1 MKQETPSRL
10 LAAFAFLIVVT
21 FNSCKKIVEE
31 NSLPSEEDN
40 TSIFE
45 RNPDTNCDLSTTI
58 CEDCATQ
65 TQIDNDTAAQ
75 ATVLGGYYNNPY
87 SISNMTASYN
97 YIYSQNL
104 PSLAATHRYV
114 RFKPASA
121 SDLNVLDSL
130 GVQLYDYPLSR
141 NVIKEGDY
149 WPEAYTGLQENEFP
163 WLYSVVEDSFIPPA
177 GMTYQVLENLH
188 IPDDNEALED
198 EAFYR
203 TNNSVCDS
211 VQYKMLRAERKN
223 YYLLLPVEELPC
235 EVIDIDCNGNGG
247 GPGGTGSAAL
257 KPKGQINFKTYNPLV
272 HARLGADAPLKYV
285 RVVGRR
291 FFKID
296 KTYTDASGNFSF
308 SKRFPRKVTIIVKFK
323 SSTGSGQHYVRS
335 QVTNL
340 GVWRAMFPL
349 KKNIGTY
356 KGNSLQNLNYEFQK
370 GSTTDQTST
379 RKWVAAVAFNTA
391 QESRDFLSENG
402 MLQLPD
408 DIRIYLY
415 NNGTQENLAQYDFLR
430 RSNAPLLNQNRWIV
444 SDILTY
450 GVASIFYSSVVALMA
465 SGAGVPVALFVAAF
479 VKFPQYPDVYLS
491 FRTSDINSLTASKL
505 SISVAQQ
512 LAIAYLNRIDK
523 ESNADGPGW
532 QEYFDSM
539 GYVDPRYSYD
549 NYKPFGPGNDNNSLY
564 FPGTVAIWQCFAQHF
579 GHTISD
585 RIYGTGASSFE
596 LQGKQWTSDIL
607 GGSSSRKYLEGFDP
621 SIPAPQDHFSWI
633 PVGLITDLMDNS
645 SEPPFSYVTDN
656 VSGFSYANIQYALY
670 QKPANMQA
678 LKNILKTLRP
688 SQSAA
693 LDNLF
698 TSYGY

>member
-10 LAAFAFLIVVT
+10 LAAFAFLIIVT

-31 NSLPSEEDN
+31 NSLPAEEDN

-65 TQIDNDTAAQ
+65 TQIDNDTAAH

-104 PSLAATHRYV
+104 PSVAATHRYV

-121 SDLNVLDSL
+121 SDLNMLDSI
-130 GVQLYDYPLSR
+130 GVELYDYPLSR

-163 WLYSVVEDSFIPPA
+163 WLYSVVENNFIPPA

-211 VQYKMLRAERKN
+211 VQYKALRAERKN
-223 YYLLLPVEELPC
+223 YYILLPVEELPC

-247 GPGGTGSAAL
+247 GPGGTGSATL

-323 SSTGSGQHYVRS
+323 SSTGSGQHSVRS

-356 KGNSLQNLNYEFQK
+356 KGNNLQNLNYEFQK

-391 QESRDFLSENG
+391 QESRDFLSQNG
-402 MLQLPD
+402 LIQLPD

-415 NNGTQENLAQYDFLR
+415 NNGTQQNLAQYDFLR
-430 RSNAPLLNQNRWIV
+430 RSNAPLLNQRRELLN
-444 SDILTY
+444 DIWQY
-450 GVASIFYSSVVALMA
+450 GGSTLLAAAVVLSIFEAPALT
-465 SGAGVPVALFVAAF
+465 VPLAIALFKAI
-479 VKFPQYPDVYLS
+479 PQYPDVYIS
-491 FRTSDINSLTASKL
+491 FRTSDITSLTASKL

-512 LAIAYLNRIDK
+512 LAQVYLNRIDK
-523 ESNADGPGW
+523 ESNANGPGYR
-532 QEYFDSM
+532 EYKLSN
-539 GYVDPRYSYD
+539 GYVMPRYTYE
-549 NYKPFGPGNDNNSLY
+549 NYSPFGPGNDNNVNY
-564 FPGTVAIWQCFAQHF
+564 YPGTVAIWQCFAQHF

-585 RIYGTGASSFE
+585 RIYGSGASSFE
-596 LQGKQWTSDIL
+596 LQGKQWNSDIL

-621 SIPAPQDHFSWI
+621 TIGVPNDYFNWI
-633 PVGLITDLMDNS
+633 PVGLITDLIDN
-645 SEPPFSYVTDN
+645 SEPPTSIVNDN
-656 VSGFSYANIQYALY
+656 VSGFTYVNIQYALY
-670 QKPANMQA
+670 QKPANIPA
-678 LKNILKTLRP
+678 LKGILKTLHP
-688 SQSAA
+688 SQSTA